1 MGEAKVSAAEIGR
14 AELLEVIGSGGTFGE
29 IVLRFRQR
37 YPDIGE
43 RAIDRLLQRERRAGV
58 IESVA
63 KRWRKAEGR
72 GDG

>member
-14 AELLEVIGSGGTFGE
+14 AELLEVLGNGGTFRDV
-29 IVLRFRQR
+29 VLRFRQR

-58 IESVA
+58 VESVA
-63 KRWRKAEGR
+63 RRWRRVEGR
-72 GDG
+72 NDE